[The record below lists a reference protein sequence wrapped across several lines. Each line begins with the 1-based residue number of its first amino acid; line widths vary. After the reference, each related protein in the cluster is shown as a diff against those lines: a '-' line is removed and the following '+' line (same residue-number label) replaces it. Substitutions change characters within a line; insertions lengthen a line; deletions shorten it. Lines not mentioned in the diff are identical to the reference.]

1 MVGVGLGGETRERD
15 LHEIGI
21 AKVSRAIGVGELLR
35 FRHLVQRGG
44 GIEALL
50 GQGEAFED
58 VEDFDDVRA
67 PGRGRR
73 HRDDGI
79 AAIGS
84 AHRLALD
91 RAIFGEVGHCHPPA
105 RRLDRGD
112 DLLRHR
118 SAVEARRAIRGDRL
132 KRRREVVERDVIAG
146 PFHAS
151 VGPEKHA
158 GRRRMAGERFG
169 RQGER
174 ISDVV
179 VDGETLVSERD
190 RRSDEL
196 GERELAG
203 AVFAPGE
210 LKAGDR
216 PRHADREAGKA

>member
-1 MVGVGLGGETRERD
+1 MLATALPSAIDDREVGRLVALVALRVAGANVGGGAGAVGRDERAQMLGVGLGGEARERD

-21 AKVSRAIGVGELLR
+21 AKISRAIGVGELLR

-91 RAIFGEVGHCHPPA
+91 RAIVGEVGHRHPPA

-132 KRRREVVERDVIAG
+132 KRRREIVERDVIAG
-146 PFHAS
+146 PLHAS

-169 RQGER
+169 RQGAAN
-174 ISDVV
+174 
-179 VDGETLVSERD
+179 
-190 RRSDEL
+190 RR
-196 GERELAG
+196 R
-203 AVFAPGE
+203 
-210 LKAGDR
+210 R
-216 PRHADREAGKA
+216 RRR